1 MSSVPRNSP
10 RQVLQRS
17 NVPFTPPVS
26 TDPRECTVRICSS
39 FPRPPKAAAQR
50 SKICSLVSAELAC
63 CAAIQRTNEHIAPR
77 ICNEIY
83 HVLESG
89 MADQPI
95 TRRQA
100 GQILGAAAA
109 SPLLA
114 AEAPDICF
122 LTAVEM
128 AGLIRRKK
136 LSAL

>member
-1 MSSVPRNSP
+1 
-10 RQVLQRS
+10 
-17 NVPFTPPVS
+17 
-26 TDPRECTVRICSS
+26 
-39 FPRPPKAAAQR
+39 
-50 SKICSLVSAELAC
+50 
-63 CAAIQRTNEHIAPR
+63 
-77 ICNEIY
+77 
-83 HVLESG
+83 

-136 LSAL
+136 LSARQAHRAEESASLAGMPRQFNRISMH